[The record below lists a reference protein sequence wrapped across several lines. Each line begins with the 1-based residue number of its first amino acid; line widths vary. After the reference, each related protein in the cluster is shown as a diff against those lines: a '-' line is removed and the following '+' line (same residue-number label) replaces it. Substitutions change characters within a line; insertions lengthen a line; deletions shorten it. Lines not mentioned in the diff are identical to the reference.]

1 VTKMKKLKVTVVV
14 MAALLALYGLDLLS
28 VLAGVPSRPR
38 YSTVTINR
46 FYYINEK
53 FNKFSYEPISSVDE
67 QCVNAMFPQFGA
79 RPCWYV
85 QRHTSQTI
93 DVN

>member
-1 VTKMKKLKVTVVV
+1 MKKLKVTVVV
-14 MAALLALYGLDLLS
+14 LAALLVFYGLDLVS
-28 VLAGVPSRPR
+28 VMAAVPARPR

-67 QCVNAMFPQFGA
+67 QCVNAMFPHFGA

-85 QRHTSQTI
+85 RRHTSQTI
-93 DVN
+93 AVN